1 MSSINANFSNTR
13 NTNVEYS
20 YGMDKTGNKKTIN
33 LSSAEAKDA
42 DGKTIYSD
50 NEMLGKDQFLNLLM
64 TQLKYQ
70 DPLNPMDDKQFI
82 SQMAQFSSLEQ
93 MQNMNTGME
102 DLIASV
108 QLTNNNLNAKI
119 EDIVEELKELKD
131 ILAKGTDETE
141 ETEESGETDESESTE
156 ETEETSEV

>member
-1 MSSINANFSNTR
+1 MNSINAGFSSTR
-13 NTNVEYS
+13 NTNVEYN
-20 YGMDKTGNKKTIN
+20 YGMDKNGKEKTMN
-33 LSSAEAKDA
+33 LSSAETKDA
-42 DGKTIYSD
+42 KGKSIYSD

-119 EDIVEELKELKD
+119 EDIVEELKELKN
-131 ILAKGTDETE
+131 ILAEGTDSSSETDETG
-141 ETEESGETDESESTE
+141 ES
-156 ETEETSEV
+156 EETSETQETNENSEA

>member
-1 MSSINANFSNTR
+1 MNGINASFSNNR
-13 NTNVEYS
+13 NTNVEYN
-20 YGMDKTGNKKTIN
+20 YGMDKDGNKKTMN
-33 LSSAEAKDA
+33 LSSAETKDK
-42 DGKTIYSD
+42 DGKSIYSD

-108 QLTNNNLNAKI
+108 QLTNNNINAKI
-119 EDIVEELKELKD
+119 EDIVEELKGLKD

-141 ETEESGETDESESTE
+141 ETGETDESESTE
-156 ETEETSEV
+156 ETNEV